1 MRKSFKSVIDNKDVH
16 LKEHKKLMAR
26 FLVTARK
33 RPQLELEECLGNC
46 EFCVVPESPNFLV

>member
-46 EFCVVPESPNFLV
+46 EFCVVPESLFH